1 MGFSFSFSGIRWL
14 RLLFGRE
21 FNLSDTLELWDAL
34 LADSCP
40 PSLADQLVISLLMSV
55 RELLLKYDYP
65 DAVQLLMKLPSNL
78 SVRHIVCFALHLK
91 DPLRFPKP
99 TGSPFHHGERR
110 MPSGQMTGRY
120 VHEKKISRVYLD
132 TALSATFNLQIQES
146 DCPISFASEARFRIQ
161 QKP

>member
-1 MGFSFSFSGIRWL
+1 MATKHPNGC
-14 RLLFGRE
+14 
-21 FNLSDTLELWDAL
+21 T
-34 LADSCP
+34 

-65 DAVQLLMKLPSNL
+65 DAVQLLMMLPSNL
-78 SVRHIVCFALHLK
+78 SVRHIVSFALHLK

-120 VHEKKISRVYLD
+120 VHVDFKGVLQTQVNYSTCRFKKVTAPSLLRQKQDSLGNLSRNERGFTISGHF
-132 TALSATFNLQIQES
+132 FNS
-146 DCPISFASEARFRIQ
+146 TSE
-161 QKP
+161 

>member
-1 MGFSFSFSGIRWL
+1 MSFSCPGIRWL

-21 FNLSDTLELWDAL
+21 FNLADTLELWDAL

-40 PSLADQLVISLLMSV
+40 PSLADQLVISLLISV

-120 VHEKKISRVYLD
+120 VHVNFEGIIILCTQFHLFD
-132 TALSATFNLQIQES
+132 LQIQES
-146 DCPISFASEARFRIQ
+146 DCPISSASETRFWIQ
-161 QKP
+161 QKPQDG